1 MALFKKN
8 FGYVEDPFDPRDVWL
23 DEVFGGDEQRELPT
37 SYHVDGLVYDKQ
49 GQYPYCVSFATTS
62 VVEYL
67 HKKETGKSVKLSPAH
82 LFYAS
87 EGGLNGSS
95 LRQNLNVVKDD
106 NKGAIP
112 DSAFPMPPNI
122 LDKPKDWFTLYSKKA
137 KAVPFKDTT
146 HIKGYARVLPFK
158 SAIKK
163 AILDTGP
170 LLVGVYVS
178 TKDGYYT
185 GSGERKTDDDNH
197 VVALTGWDDDKN
209 VWYIHDSLRWVG
221 ANNGTGT
228 LSQNYT
234 FRYAY
239 AITELPEN
247 WKQLR
252 DESRKKDF
260 EQTDTSPNPSVL
272 DHYGKQR
279 NFEKEQRVAVEMLD
293 RFKAFNNKSV
303 TDAAGR
309 FWTIYINAIAYGGYS
324 YTDIINDCY
333 HWRRTG
339 THLFDFNYK
348 TREMWFRELKGR
360 L

>member
-23 DEVFGGDEQRELPT
+23 DEVFAGDEGREIPT
-37 SYHVDGLVYDKQ
+37 KYHIDELVYDRQ
-49 GQYPYCVSFATTS
+49 GVYPYCVSFATTS

-67 HKKETGKSVKLSPAH
+67 HKKETGKEIKLSPAH
-82 LFYAS
+82 LFYNA
-87 EGGLNGSS
+87 EGGIYGSS
-95 LRQNLNVVKDD
+95 VRQNLNVVREED
-106 NKGAIP
+106 KGAIP
-112 DSAFPMPPNI
+112 DKYFPMPIEIGKKSN
-122 LDKPKDWFTLYSKKA
+122 DWFPTYKKKA
-137 KAVPFKDTT
+137 KGVPFKDAT

-158 SAIKK
+158 STIKK
-163 AILDTGP
+163 AILDHGP
-170 LLVGVYVS
+170 LLIGVFVS
-178 TKDGYYT
+178 RRDGYYT
-185 GSGERKTDDDNH
+185 GHGERKTEDDNH
-197 VVALTGWDDDKN
+197 CVALTGWDDDKN
-209 VWYIHDSLRWVG
+209 VWYIHDSLGWVS

-252 DESRKKDF
+252 DESREKDF
-260 EQTDTSPNPSVL
+260 EQDPTSPNPSAL
-272 DHYGKQR
+272 EHYGKQR
-279 NFEKEQRVAVEMLD
+279 NMELEITTANEMLA
-293 RFKAFNNKSV
+293 RFNAFGNKSV
-303 TDAAGR
+303 KDAAGR
-309 FWTIYINAIAYGGYS
+309 FWPLYTNAIAYGGYT